1 MTTSYPKYPE
11 TQPASNK
18 TNPYKQE
25 NKVSVFIIT
34 GFLGAGKT
42 TLLNSLLTQFASQN
56 NFIIEN
62 EFGQVNIDKNLIA
75 GNVQKVF
82 EITNGCLCCN
92 LDAELYDALDQV
104 ARLEKR
110 PNNLFIETTGIA
122 DAGNLSAIFKEDFVM
137 EVFDLKK
144 IICMADAEV
153 IEDFLG
159 KTPEAGRQIVASD
172 LIILNKSLNVSTH
185 YLNELQGNISRM
197 NPYATIKQTSDGSI
211 DKHLIL
217 KPNPSKP
224 LFSLDSTSPNNK
236 TKTTSHDITSV
247 YYETDEAFDI
257 EKLEMLLRT
266 SLFIYYKD
274 IYRIKGYVKNAKGEF
289 YLLQSAGKTISI
301 SLSSNYNGN
310 NFLVFIGR
318 KLTIE
323 IAERLLHSARAQ
335 G

>member
-1 MTTSYPKYPE
+1 MNTSE
-11 TQPASNK
+11 QQHSEDLASIEEK
-18 TNPYKQE
+18 NPYKQAG
-25 NKVSVFIIT
+25 KVSVFIIT

-42 TLLNSLLTQFASQN
+42 TLLNSLLAQFRNDN

-62 EFGQVNIDKNLIA
+62 EFGQVNIDKDLIN

-92 LDAELYDALDQV
+92 LDVELYDALDQV
-104 ARLEKR
+104 ARLEQR
-110 PNNLFIETTGIA
+110 PDNLFIETTGIA

-144 IICMADAEV
+144 IICMTDAEV
-153 IEDFLG
+153 IEDFLE

-172 LIILNKSLNVSTH
+172 LVILNKSLNVSSD

-197 NPYATIKQTSDGSI
+197 NPYAYISQTSDGSI
-211 DKHLIL
+211 DKNLLL

-224 LFSLDSTSPNNK
+224 LFSLDLTPKEN
-236 TKTTSHDITSV
+236 KTTSHDITSV
-247 YYETDEAFDI
+247 YYETDGAFDI
-257 EKLEMLLRT
+257 EKLEVLLRT

-274 IYRIKGYVKNAKGEF
+274 IYRIKGYVKNATGDF
-289 YLLQSAGKTISI
+289 YLLQSAGKTVSI
-301 SLSSNYNGN
+301 TRSADHNGK

-318 KLTIE
+318 KLTTE
-323 IAERLLHSARAQ
+323 IAERLLHSVRS
-335 G
+335 